1 MTVDSGIE
9 KPLMQCVA
17 DAKTIAEQISI
28 RLQSVFALTPE
39 DVQRALSATTYSIDQ
54 LQHLKTLLTR
64 QTSTGS

>member
-1 MTVDSGIE
+1 
-9 KPLMQCVA
+9 VA